1 MGIGL
6 IEMFIVLIVAAII
19 LLIIA
24 AIGFFVYVTVT
35 RGLSRFRFGHATLDC
50 PHCKKVTTIASG
62 KCQHCGKE
70 LS

>member
-6 IEMFIVLIVAAII
+6 IEMFLVLIVAAIM

-24 AIGFFVYVTVT
+24 ASGIVVYVAVK

-62 KCQHCGKE
+62 KCQHCGKD